1 MDFPI
6 ILMIIGILC
15 MVLSFFM
22 KDSSKKLEKDVEDLS
37 ISIYQETNSIKRR
50 LKIVEEELLLEPNF
64 HVKPPVNNK
73 QSAVENSKSSEQVL
87 PSTYMKSQVKKSKPV
102 HEILVRQV
110 IELDKQGHSISEISK
125 LSTLTVEQISDIL
138 RNHGGTK

>member
-15 MVLSFFM
+15 MILSFFM
-22 KDSSKKLEKDVEDLS
+22 KDSSKKLEKDVEELS

-64 HVKPPVNNK
+64 HVKSSV
-73 QSAVENSKSSEQVL
+73 NSKQGSVEKYKSNVQANTL
-87 PSTYMKSQVKKSKPV
+87 NKSQTKKPKPI
-102 HEILVRQV
+102 HEILVHQV
-110 IELDKQGHSISEISK
+110 IELDKQGHSVSEISK
-125 LSTLTVEQISDIL
+125 LSTLSIEQISDIL